1 MEDSNF
7 NSQRMFPL
15 IHSSFLLASV
25 LYGLGDVIA
34 QKLTRFDDTIDKK
47 VSDDSILDFVF

>member
-7 NSQRMFPL
+7 NSQRMFTL
-15 IHSSFLLASV
+15 IHSSFLIASV